1 MNRQQK
7 SLLLAFAIVLTPIL
21 TRADTQSLSA
31 AQAALQ
37 AARHQSAAH
46 RIAASHARLESR
58 AEAVKAALLAE
69 QQIAAAAALRR
80 LENQTGA
87 AANRLAKLQAQSDG
101 ASQSLAVSEAA
112 LAKLLPVMQR
122 LSSQPAA
129 TMLAVPESPNDAIR
143 GIIVMQ
149 GIAARIEQQA
159 ATVNQQAKYAASLLA
174 QSKTQQLV
182 LAHAVAVQQR
192 AENALTAQIAAAKSA
207 EMADAETALSEA
219 AAALAANRQVRT
231 LQDAVSNLQAAAAP
245 PPMPQVYAGTA
256 SYGAPVAGTIVQ
268 NFGDDTIAG
277 PAEGVS
283 YLAAPGAR
291 VETPCTGPVQFAD
304 KFQNYG
310 MVVIMDCGN
319 GYYFVLSGMQHLDVS
334 AGQQLSHGQPVGE
347 MLGYDAK
354 NPAHQPVL
362 YVELRHNGTPVDPV
376 AWLNGGSG

>member
-1 MNRQQK
+1 MHRRQK
-7 SLLLAFAIVLTPIL
+7 ILCFALAIIFAPYAA
-21 TRADTQSLSA
+21 RSETQSLSA

-37 AARHQSAAH
+37 AARHQAAAH
-46 RIAASHARLESR
+46 RIAASHARQESR
-58 AEAVKAALLAE
+58 ADAIKAALLAE

-80 LENQTGA
+80 LETQTGVA
-87 AANRLAKLQAQSDG
+87 ATQLAKLQAQS
-101 ASQSLAVSEAA
+101 ASATQSLAVSEAA

-159 ATVNQQAKYAASLLA
+159 ATVNQQAKFAAALIA
-174 QSKTQQLV
+174 QSKTQQTI
-182 LAHAVAVQQR
+182 LAHAAAVQQR

-207 EMADAETALSEA
+207 EMADAETALTEA

-231 LQDAVSNLQAAAAP
+231 LQDVVNNLQAAAAA
-245 PPMPQVYAGTA
+245 PPMPHVYAGTA